1 MKVLIKNKNWSDQG
15 LWIKKKSFNC
25 ILFWNIYSQCRGIN
39 FAIPHALFKELYWA
53 MLIKIYSRQN
63 QIIVSLTIPRL
74 GKLNTKKASSCIRR
88 NFWRRHCLLIAFGN
102 GAAISYL
109 CCSLYASLQTNEMSS
124 LTKYYL
130 IGCKIKNMF
139 SGPRGIVFEEI
150 RKDNHSYVVQIQV
163 RDTNLKAAKNLPRK
177 PCIGVKRKRR
187 ATPGIN
193 E

>member
-1 MKVLIKNKNWSDQG
+1 MRVKRIIETLCIEKHLSWVSNTVNNVSSLWQQWRSKWRKSWIFSFEKKRSYRISKNSPIDYEKLMKVLIKNKNWSDQG

-88 NFWRRHCLLIAFGN
+88 NFWRRYCSLIAFGN
-102 GAAISYL
+102 GGHIIL
-109 CCSLYASLQTNEMSS
+109 VL
-124 LTKYYL
+124 
-130 IGCKIKNMF
+130 
-139 SGPRGIVFEEI
+139 
-150 RKDNHSYVVQIQV
+150 
-163 RDTNLKAAKNLPRK
+163 
-177 PCIGVKRKRR
+177 
-187 ATPGIN
+187 
-193 E
+193 